1 MFFKILDV
9 FEGRCILMND
19 NINCNFSSFKDD
31 DILFVNIKFRF
42 NWFIGCI

>member
-1 MFFKILDV
+1 MLFFFKILDV

-19 NINCNFSSFKDD
+19 NINSNFSFSSFKDD

-42 NWFIGCI
+42 N